1 MNGVERRRRWKGRRV
16 LAAVGLGVALTGCS
30 LRGLA
35 INAVA
40 SSLAAS
46 GDVYGADDDPELIRQ
61 ATPFA
66 LKTIEGLLQEKP
78 EHRGLLISA
87 CRGFTQY
94 AHAFVATDAER
105 LEETDFEAAEHEHDR
120 ALSFYLRARAYCLR
134 AMEGR
139 FPGIRAQ
146 LEADPAPALSTA
158 RAEDADLLF
167 WTAASWGSAISA
179 GLDRP
184 DLTIDFPV
192 VQALAERVVELDPS
206 YDDGAAYEVLMV
218 LATLPEV
225 MGGSPER
232 ALQYFDRAVELS
244 QGTAASPYVALAE
257 SLMVARQDRDRFEE
271 LLHQALA
278 IDPDATPSSRLANV
292 IAQDR
297 ARWLLSRMDDLF
309 L

>member
-1 MNGVERRRRWKGRRV
+1 MSGSRHAGPATGARY
-16 LAAVGLGVALTGCS
+16 LGAVALAVLLSGCS

-46 GDVYGADDDPELIRQ
+46 GDVYAADDDPELIRQ

-66 LKTIEGLLQEKP
+66 LKTIEGLLAEKP

-87 CRGFTQY
+87 CQGFTQY
-94 AHAFVATDAER
+94 AHAFVEADAER
-105 LEETDFEAAEHEHDR
+105 LEETDFEAAEREHQR
-120 ALSFYLRARAYCLR
+120 ALKLYLRARGYCLR
-134 AMEGR
+134 ALEGE
-139 FPGIRAQ
+139 FPGIRGR
-146 LEADPAPALSTA
+146 LERDPGPALATA
-158 RAEDADLLF
+158 EVEDAPLLF
-167 WTAASWGSAISA
+167 WTAASWGSAISL

-225 MGGSPER
+225 MGGSQER

-244 QGTAASPYVALAE
+244 HGTSASPYVSLAE
-257 SLMVARQDRDRFEE
+257 SLMVSRQDRDRFEE

-278 IDPDATPSSRLANV
+278 IDPDAAPSRRLANV